1 MSEIAFVYGN
11 GESRMGWDINQE
23 FEGVTTW
30 GCNAIYR
37 DGKVDNLVAV
47 DYNMQ
52 QEIYESEYALDN
64 TCWFLDWN
72 IQPKEFTQPLTWAP
86 KGQVDLLRTG
96 FPKELIFE
104 TRRRPYNKKTGRYE
118 KSNRCVVQGKNPNDA
133 AVKLKQAIEHNPDK
147 DPKELE
153 VKLTKN
159 CGLYICWLAN
169 EDKVKDIEVF
179 KGRGSG
185 ATAMYLACHEGA
197 KTVFMFG
204 FDTENYYYAKGFDCI
219 VWRKQYRS
227 VFNEFEDTTFY
238 WVCKDID
245 NQIGKDVFEQHSNVK
260 FITYEELNNNIR

>member
-37 DGKVDNLVAV
+37 DGTVDNLVAV

-52 QEIYESEYALDN
+52 QEIYESEYPLDN

-72 IQPKEFTQPLTWAP
+72 ILPEEFTQPLTW
-86 KGQVDLLRTG
+86 GRDHIDLLRTC
-96 FPKELIFE
+96 FAKEFVFE
-104 TRRRPYNKKTGRYE
+104 TRRSPYNKKTGRYE
-118 KSNRCVVQGKNPNDA
+118 KSHRCVVQGKNPRDA
-133 AVKLKQAIEHNPDK
+133 AVKLNQAIEHNPDK
-147 DPKELE
+147 DPRELE

-204 FDTENYYYAKGFDCI
+204 FDMMEEGDKYIGVYKNTENYYYAKGFDCI
-219 VWRKQYRS
+219 VWRKQYKS
-227 VFNEFEDTTFY
+227 IFNEF
-238 WVCKDID
+238 
-245 NQIGKDVFEQHSNVK
+245 N
-260 FITYEELNNNIR
+260 